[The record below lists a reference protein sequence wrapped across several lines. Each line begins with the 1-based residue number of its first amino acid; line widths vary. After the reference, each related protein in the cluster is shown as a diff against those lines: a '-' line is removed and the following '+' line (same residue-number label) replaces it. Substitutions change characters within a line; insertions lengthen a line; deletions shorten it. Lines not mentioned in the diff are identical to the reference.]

1 MSDNLT
7 RESSATPVEV
17 SVVIPMRNAARTV
30 SYQLAALASQDYDG
44 SWEVVL
50 SDNGSEDDSVAVAAA
65 SSDRLSAV
73 RVVDAAGPGGAARA
87 RNVGVQASSGECI
100 IFLDADDLLDPTT
113 ASRAVAALE
122 RDPEV
127 ARIQWRLRVIGP
139 DGEET
144 SDTFP
149 PAGWTLPDGD
159 LRRHILER
167 RTYVWPPTSGNAYP
181 RPVLDLVF
189 SAIKEDET
197 PLIDLI
203 LAETTPLIG
212 PVVTLSGEGG
222 SYRWHGGNF
231 SENARRDLVGYLHD
245 RVNETVDNHRIV
257 GRVCDLLDI
266 EGFPP
271 DPTTAL
277 DWAFA
282 GYRLSSLRVDPASH
296 PLSEDTRASVTWH
309 GIRSVLTQPN
319 YSVTAK
325 GKRALWFAALA
336 VASASSVRGLIERAY
351 LAPPTEPTFTAVSG
365 ARH

>member
-1 MSDNLT
+1 VT
-7 RESSATPVEV
+7 TV
-17 SVVIPMRNAARTV
+17 SVCIANYNYARYV
-30 SYQLAALASQDYDG
+30 GGAVESCLAQGQPDLEIIVVDDG
-44 SWEVVL
+44 ST
-50 SDNGSEDDSVAVAAA
+50 DDSAAVLESLGGKITFIRQENAGQFPSVRRAFEA
-65 SSDRLSAV
+65 SRGDL
-73 RVVDAAGPGGAARA
+73 
-87 RNVGVQASSGECI
+87 I